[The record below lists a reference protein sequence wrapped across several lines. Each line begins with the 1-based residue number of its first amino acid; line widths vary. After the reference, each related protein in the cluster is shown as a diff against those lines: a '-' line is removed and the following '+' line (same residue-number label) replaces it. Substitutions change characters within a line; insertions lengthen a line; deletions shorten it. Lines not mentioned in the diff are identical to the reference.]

1 MLVCHISDLHID
13 RRRRLSDTRTIL
25 EKIVSEAKD
34 HQVDLG
40 LIAGDIYEADTE
52 EEERALF
59 AEFLAPA
66 SEICPW
72 VVIRGNHEK
81 SLDATVLRLLAAGLK
96 HPVRIYERPNFP
108 SENLDLIKTASG
120 PVGIVAIPW
129 FTKTHMAAQASA
141 DVSGDELTLAVNEQ
155 AKRLLLGAQVEVER
169 IRAAGATPIG
179 MHHGM
184 IRGAKFSSGGTE
196 RGITVEFNSH
206 DLLEVGCAYFAL
218 GHVHLA
224 QEWHEGRVAFSGS
237 TERFN
242 FGEPEDKGYR
252 LIEIDGDHFSST
264 FVPLPARQIV
274 LLELDLTDPE
284 VISLPS
290 LEWSMPLLGIENQ
303 AGGDISGALVRFRYR
318 IRPQDLHL
326 VDKEAIERALYDA
339 GAHSVKVEPDIVHQA
354 RVRSEG
360 IARVEGMWPKV
371 KTWDSL
377 TGKDLTAENE
387 SRRELLL
394 SDIESPEA
402 ARAEV
407 AA

>member
-1 MLVCHISDLHID
+1 MMLVCHISDLHID
-13 RRRRLSDTRTIL
+13 RRRRLSDTRSIL

-59 AEFLAPA
+59 AEFLAAA
-66 SEICPW
+66 SEVCPW

-108 SENLDLIKTASG
+108 SENLDRIKTASG

-155 AKRLLLGAQVEVER
+155 AKRLLVGAQVEVER

-224 QEWHEGRVAFSGS
+224 QAWHEDRIAFSGS
-237 TERFN
+237 IERQN
-242 FGEPEDKGYR
+242 YGEPEDKGYR
-252 LIEIDGDHFSST
+252 LIEIDGDHFSNT
-264 FVPLPARQIV
+264 FVPLPARKIV
-274 LLELDLTDPE
+274 LLEADWTDPE
-284 VISLPS
+284 EIGLHASSYCPD
-290 LEWSMPLLGIENQ
+290 MP
-303 AGGDISGALVRFRYR
+303 DISGALVRFRYR

-339 GAHSVKVEPDIVHQA
+339 GAFSVKVEPDIVHQA

-402 ARAEV
+402 AREEV